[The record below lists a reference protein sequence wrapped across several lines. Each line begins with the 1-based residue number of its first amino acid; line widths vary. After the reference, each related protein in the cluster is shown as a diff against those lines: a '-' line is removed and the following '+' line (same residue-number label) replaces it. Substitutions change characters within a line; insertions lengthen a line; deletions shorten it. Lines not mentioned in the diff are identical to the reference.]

1 MNLSPDPPDEPIDA
15 FLDRLRGEEEYE
27 QWLWAMRARE
37 VADEQQAP

>member
-1 MNLSPDPPDEPIDA
+1 MNLAPDPPDEPLDA

-37 VADEQQAP
+37 IEENSPKP